1 MSESGFSVAQLR
13 YVTDDATLPQG
24 SGARVIAHVCNNRG
38 GYGAGFALAVAKRY
52 PRAKTKYQQGI
63 RNLRLGD
70 VQLVNVTS
78 GLMDDGLWVANMIAQ
93 DGYATDARPCAL
105 RYDDLA
111 ECLKALANFSTE
123 PFSVHCPRMGAEIA
137 GGDWAAV
144 AHLLVKHLVMQ
155 GISVT
160 VYDLE
165 KK

>member
-1 MSESGFSVAQLR
+1 MTIAALR
-13 YVTDDATLPQG
+13 YVTGDATMPQG
-24 SGARVIAHVCNNRG
+24 AGARVIAHVCNNRG

-52 PRAKTKYQQGI
+52 PRAKTMYQRGI

-70 VQLVNVTS
+70 VQLVNVTAD
-78 GLMDDGLWVANMIAQ
+78 LRADGLWVANMIAQ

-123 PFSVHCPRMGAEIA
+123 PFSVHCPRIGSGLA
-137 GGDWAAV
+137 GGEWSRV
-144 AHLLVKHLVMQ
+144 AELLVKHLVMQ
-155 GISVT
+155 AISVT